1 MSGTMHF
8 ILEIAMFV
16 LACGM
21 ILAFIRAVRGPRFT
35 DRIVAINM
43 IGTMTTV
50 MIGILSA
57 YLGETSL
64 VDVSLVYSLLSFLA
78 VVVMCHVVTCII
90 RVVCCF
96 WQERKRRQRKNVNKR
111 NHCSNLHFYRAVC
124 VPLFDSGDLSL

>member
-1 MSGTMHF
+1 MSDTMHF

-21 ILAFIRAVRGPRFT
+21 ILAFIRGPRFT

-78 VVVMCHVVTCII
+78 VVVMCHVVTLHHKG
-90 RVVCCF
+90 RLLF
-96 WQERKRRQRKNVNKR
+96 LARKEKEAEEKCQ
-111 NHCSNLHFYRAVC
+111 
-124 VPLFDSGDLSL
+124 

>member
-1 MSGTMHF
+1 MSDTMHF

-78 VVVMCHVVTCII
+78 VVVMCHVVTLHHKG
-90 RVVCCF
+90 RLLF
-96 WQERKRRQRKNVNKR
+96 LARKENVNKR

>member
-1 MSGTMHF
+1 MSDTMHF

-78 VVVMCHVVTCII
+78 VVVTSLPCII

-124 VPLFDSGDLSL
+124 VLLFDSGDLSL

>member
-1 MSGTMHF
+1 MSDTMHF

-35 DRIVAINM
+35 DRIVAINL

-64 VDVSLVYSLLSFLA
+64 VDVSLV
-78 VVVMCHVVTCII
+78 VMCHVVTLHHKG
-90 RVVCCF
+90 RLLF
-96 WQERKRRQRKNVNKR
+96 LARKEKEAEEKCQ
-111 NHCSNLHFYRAVC
+111 
-124 VPLFDSGDLSL
+124 

>member
-1 MSGTMHF
+1 MSDTMHF

-64 VDVSLVYSLLSFLA
+64 VYSLLSFLA
-78 VVVMCHVVTCII
+78 VVVMCHVVTLHHKG
-90 RVVCCF
+90 RLLF
-96 WQERKRRQRKNVNKR
+96 LARKEKEAEEKCQ
-111 NHCSNLHFYRAVC
+111 
-124 VPLFDSGDLSL
+124 

>member
-78 VVVMCHVVTCII
+78 VVVMCHVVTLHHKG
-90 RVVCCF
+90 RLLFLARKELLQCCWLRF
-96 WQERKRRQRKNVNKR
+96 
-111 NHCSNLHFYRAVC
+111 
-124 VPLFDSGDLSL
+124 LSSVKLCCLGSMSADWEL

>member
-21 ILAFIRAVRGPRFT
+21 IRFT

-50 MIGILSA
+50 IIGILSA

-64 VDVSLVYSLLSFLA
+64 VDVSLVYSLLGFLA
-78 VVVMCHVVTCII
+78 VVVMCHVVTLHHKG
-90 RVVCCF
+90 RLLF
-96 WQERKRRQRKNVNKR
+96 LARKEKEAEEKCQ
-111 NHCSNLHFYRAVC
+111 
-124 VPLFDSGDLSL
+124 